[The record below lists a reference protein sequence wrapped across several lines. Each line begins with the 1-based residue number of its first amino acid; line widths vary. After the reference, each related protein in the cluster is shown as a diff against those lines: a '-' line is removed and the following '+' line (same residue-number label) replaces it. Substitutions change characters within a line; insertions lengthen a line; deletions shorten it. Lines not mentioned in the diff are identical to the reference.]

1 MRDFTGFRFGN
12 IHSEDLHLVVV
23 SSSDRYEKNLL
34 PENKDYS
41 IEVPG
46 GNGSYYFGSTFGN
59 REFKVEVA
67 FDNIDE
73 KTWRRISNLF
83 ATDKLQDLVFDELP
97 YKTYRA
103 KLKSKPEFKCLCFTD
118 RDTKERVY
126 KGEGTLN
133 FICYQPFAYGF
144 NKYVIR
150 AADEY
155 QLQVPTLP
163 NYDDRFENPYEKQE
177 QKIYNTDTK
186 DHYNVNKNMNIPW
199 KGGYPTIEQVRAGEL
214 YFNSPEGKKIIDIR
228 DYFRNVPEW
237 APSSKLLV
245 TPTLDY
251 DQDLIFLPQY
261 SKTDYINMD
270 IGTNREN
277 FLMGSRLLVY
287 NPGDLPVNFELKFDN
302 NDRTF
307 WNSRGSHFQV
317 RRMNVQR
324 MPISMAVDLTGLKPQ
339 NPEEEKAYKYG
350 NKYFKTLVEPVVSEE
365 LELIEPL
372 YEDLENKH
380 PKNTFIVE
388 PIPKEKLGHYIRMF
402 YWQSSLLKSVD
413 EWGKEQSIL
422 DFEEGIRIADRY
434 EELFNLC
441 IDDFEKYELYW
452 KTLKEAILYTYKDS
466 IVFEN
471 EDGEFDE
478 QKFNNFVYNYIHTP
492 PEFIRKDSE
501 LFYDQFNFNK
511 TIFPQWYTDDYLEIK
526 TDDIEKPTL
535 FLDSEKKMLYNIIN
549 PEYTKNDKA
558 TYKNFYSYK
567 PTKNIYNGNIE
578 KGHWF
583 KLPPGW
589 SLIEITCVMNEDEWG
604 GKRWQD
610 ARPFDWGY
618 GGDSN
623 GDKKEIQVFFDK
635 VYDLVMKKYLL
646 SQGKITEDSTEEEI
660 LEASQFRFWYKEEI
674 ENALDNFTK
683 EFYLNEQVQAE
694 YGFLKLL
701 HTYWIQQKGKIL
713 SDNTIIEG
721 TIDEWWWYACNYLW
735 ANFPPLYWGYADI
748 LKKVE
753 IKYTPLFY

>member
-1 MRDFTGFRFGN
+1 MSDFTSFRFGN
-12 IHSEDLHLVVV
+12 VHSEDLHLVVV

-41 IEVPG
+41 TEVPG

-59 REFKVEVA
+59 REFGVEVA
-67 FDNIDE
+67 FDNVDE

-177 QKIYNTDTK
+177 QKIYNIDTK
-186 DHYNVNKNMNIPW
+186 DHYNVNKNMGIPW

-214 YFNSPEGKKIIDIR
+214 YFNSPDGKKIIDVR

-270 IGTNREN
+270 IGMNKEN
-277 FLMGSRLLVY
+277 FLVGSRLLVY
-287 NPGDLPVNFELKFDN
+287 NPGDLPIDFELKFN
-302 NDRTF
+302 NKERNF
-307 WNSRGSHFQV
+307 WTSRGNRFQV
-317 RRMNVQR
+317 RRLNVQR
-324 MPISMAVDLTGLKPQ
+324 LPIPMAVDWTELKTQ
-339 NPEEEKAYKYG
+339 NINDENNYKYG
-350 NKYFKTLVEPVVSEE
+350 NKYFKTKSSITATLNETKINEPQYNE
-365 LELIEPL
+365 LG
-372 YEDLENKH
+372 DKH
-380 PKNTFIVE
+380 PKHAFIVE
-388 PIPKEKLGHYIRMF
+388 PIPREKLGDYIRMF
-402 YWQSSLLKSVD
+402 YWQSSLLKDADSN
-413 EWGKEQSIL
+413 EPIL
-422 DFEEGIRIADRY
+422 DFEDGIRLADRY
-434 EELFNLC
+434 EELYDLC
-441 IDDFEKYELYW
+441 IDDYEKYELYW

-466 IVFEN
+466 NVFKDEN
-471 EDGEFDE
+471 GNFNEQLFDD
-478 QKFNNFVYNYIHTP
+478 FIYNYIHTP

-511 TIFPQWYTDDYLEIK
+511 TIMPQWFSNDYFEIK
-526 TDDIEKPTL
+526 TDGIEDSTL
-535 FLDSEKKMLYNIIN
+535 FLDTEKRMLYNINN
-549 PEYTKNDKA
+549 PEYNKNNQI
-558 TYKNFYSYK
+558 TCKNFYNYK
-567 PTKNIYNGNIE
+567 PIKKIYNENIE

-589 SLIEITCVMNEDEWG
+589 SLIEITCVADEDVWG
-604 GKRWQD
+604 GKRWID
-610 ARPFDWGY
+610 SRPFDWGY
-618 GGDSN
+618 GGNEQQQEKS
-623 GDKKEIQVFFDK
+623 IQALFNK
-635 VYDLVMKKYLL
+635 IYDITIKKYLINC
-646 SQGKITEDSTEEEI
+646 GKINEDGNISEI
-660 LEASQFRFWYKEEI
+660 DNASNFRLWYLNNI
-674 ENALDNFTK
+674 ENAKDNFSK
-683 EFYLNEQVQAE
+683 EYYLNKQINAE
-694 YGFLKLL
+694 YGFLKML
-701 HTYWIQQKGKIL
+701 HLYWQQQKGKIL
-713 SDNTIIEG
+713 EDGTEIKG
-721 TIDEWWWYACNYLW
+721 TIDEWWWYACNYIW

-748 LKKVE
+748 LNNIE

>member
-1 MRDFTGFRFGN
+1 MRDFTNFRFGN
-12 IHSEDLHLVVV
+12 VHSEDLHLVVV

-41 IEVPG
+41 TEVPG

-59 REFKVEVA
+59 REFGVEVA
-67 FDNIDE
+67 FDNVDE

-177 QKIYNTDTK
+177 QKIYNIDTK
-186 DHYNVNKNMNIPW
+186 DHYNVNKNMGIPW

-214 YFNSPEGKKIIDIR
+214 YFNSPDGKKIIDVR

-270 IGTNREN
+270 MGMNKEN
-277 FLMGSRLLVY
+277 FLVGSRLLVY
-287 NPGDLPVNFELKFDN
+287 NPGDLPIDFELKFN
-302 NDRTF
+302 NKERNF
-307 WNSRGSHFQV
+307 WTSRGNRFQV
-317 RRMNVQR
+317 RRLNVQR
-324 MPISMAVDLTGLKPQ
+324 LPIPMAVDWTGLKTQ
-339 NPEEEKAYKYG
+339 NINDENNYKYG
-350 NKYFKTLVEPVVSEE
+350 NKYFKTKSSITTALNEIEINEPQYNE
-365 LELIEPL
+365 LG
-372 YEDLENKH
+372 DKH
-380 PKNTFIVE
+380 PKHAFIVE
-388 PIPKEKLGHYIRMF
+388 PIPREKLGDYIRMF
-402 YWQSSLLKSVD
+402 YWQSSLLKDADSN
-413 EWGKEQSIL
+413 EPIL
-422 DFEEGIRIADRY
+422 DFEDGIRLADRY
-434 EELFNLC
+434 KELYDLC
-441 IDDFEKYELYW
+441 IDDYEKYELYW

-466 IVFEN
+466 NVFKDEN
-471 EDGEFDE
+471 GNFNEQLFDD
-478 QKFNNFVYNYIHTP
+478 FIYNYIHTP

-511 TIFPQWYTDDYLEIK
+511 TIMPQWFSNDYFEIK
-526 TDDIEKPTL
+526 TDGIEDSTL
-535 FLDSEKKMLYNIIN
+535 FLDTEKRMLYNINN
-549 PEYTKNDKA
+549 PEYNKNSQI
-558 TYKNFYSYK
+558 TYKNFYNYK
-567 PTKNIYNGNIE
+567 PIKKIYNENIE

-589 SLIEITCVMNEDEWG
+589 SLIEITCVADEDVWG
-604 GKRWQD
+604 GKRWMD
-610 ARPFDWGY
+610 SRPFDWGY
-618 GGDSN
+618 GGNEQQQEKS
-623 GDKKEIQVFFDK
+623 IQTLFNK
-635 VYDLVMKKYLL
+635 IYDITIKKYLINC
-646 SQGKITEDSTEEEI
+646 GKINEDGNISEI
-660 LEASQFRFWYKEEI
+660 DNASNFRLWYLNNI
-674 ENALDNFTK
+674 ENAKDNFSK
-683 EFYLNEQVQAE
+683 EYYLNKQINVE
-694 YGFLKLL
+694 YGFLKML
-701 HTYWIQQKGKIL
+701 HSYWQQQEGKIL
-713 SDNTIIEG
+713 EDGTEIKG
-721 TIDEWWWYACNYLW
+721 TIDEWWWYACNYIW

-748 LKKVE
+748 LNNIE

>member
-1 MRDFTGFRFGN
+1 MSDFTSFRFGN
-12 IHSEDLHLVVV
+12 VHSEDLHLVVV

-41 IEVPG
+41 TEVPG

-59 REFKVEVA
+59 REFGVEVA
-67 FDNIDE
+67 FDNVDE

-177 QKIYNTDTK
+177 QKIYNIDTK
-186 DHYNVNKNMNIPW
+186 DHYNVNKNMGIPW

-214 YFNSPEGKKIIDIR
+214 YFNSPDGKKIIDVR

-270 IGTNREN
+270 IGMNKEN
-277 FLMGSRLLVY
+277 FLVGSRLLVY
-287 NPGDLPVNFELKFDN
+287 NPGDLPIDFELKFN
-302 NDRTF
+302 NKERNF
-307 WNSRGSHFQV
+307 WTSRGNRFQV
-317 RRMNVQR
+317 RRLNVQR
-324 MPISMAVDLTGLKPQ
+324 LPIPMAVDWTGLKTQ
-339 NPEEEKAYKYG
+339 NINDENNYKYG
-350 NKYFKTLVEPVVSEE
+350 NKYFKTKSSITTALNEIEINEPQYNE
-365 LELIEPL
+365 LG
-372 YEDLENKH
+372 DKH
-380 PKNTFIVE
+380 PKHAFIVE
-388 PIPKEKLGHYIRMF
+388 PIPREKLGDYIRMF
-402 YWQSSLLKSVD
+402 YWQSSLLKDADSN
-413 EWGKEQSIL
+413 EPIL
-422 DFEEGIRIADRY
+422 DFEDGIRLADRY
-434 EELFNLC
+434 EELYDLC
-441 IDDFEKYELYW
+441 IDDYEKYELYW

-466 IVFEN
+466 NVFKDEN
-471 EDGEFDE
+471 GNFNEQLFDD
-478 QKFNNFVYNYIHTP
+478 FIYNYIHTP

-511 TIFPQWYTDDYLEIK
+511 TIMPQWFSNDYFEIK
-526 TDDIEKPTL
+526 TDGIEDSTL
-535 FLDSEKKMLYNIIN
+535 FLDTEKRMLYNINN
-549 PEYTKNDKA
+549 PEYNKNNQI
-558 TYKNFYSYK
+558 TYKNFYNYNPIK
-567 PTKNIYNGNIE
+567 KIYNENIE

-589 SLIEITCVMNEDEWG
+589 SLIEITCVADEDVWG
-604 GKRWQD
+604 GKRWID
-610 ARPFDWGY
+610 SRPFDWGY
-618 GGDSN
+618 GGNEQQQEKS
-623 GDKKEIQVFFDK
+623 IQALFNK
-635 VYDLVMKKYLL
+635 IYDITIKKYLINC
-646 SQGKITEDSTEEEI
+646 GKINEDGNISEI
-660 LEASQFRFWYKEEI
+660 DNASNFRLWYLNNI
-674 ENALDNFTK
+674 ENAKDNFSK
-683 EFYLNEQVQAE
+683 EYYLNKQINVE
-694 YGFLKLL
+694 YGFLKML
-701 HTYWIQQKGKIL
+701 HSYWQQQKGKIL
-713 SDNTIIEG
+713 EDGTEIKG
-721 TIDEWWWYACNYLW
+721 TIDEWWWYACNYIW

-748 LKKVE
+748 LNNIE

>member
-46 GNGSYYFGSTFGN
+46 GDGSYYFGSTFGN

-67 FDNIDE
+67 FDNVDE

-177 QKIYNTDTK
+177 QKIYNTNTK
-186 DHYNVNKNMNIPW
+186 DHYNVNKNMGMPW

-214 YFNSPEGKKIIDIR
+214 YFNSPDGKKIIDVR

-270 IGTNREN
+270 IGMNKEN
-277 FLMGSRLLVY
+277 FLVGSRVLVY
-287 NPGDLPVNFELKFDN
+287 NPGDLPIDFELKIN
-302 NDRTF
+302 NKERSF
-307 WNSRGSHFQV
+307 WTSRGNRFQI
-317 RRMNVQR
+317 RRLNVQR
-324 MPISMAVDLTGLKPQ
+324 LPIPMAVDWTGLKTQ
-339 NPEEEKAYKYG
+339 NINDENNYKYG
-350 NKYFKTLVEPVVSEE
+350 NKYFKTKSSITTTLNEIEINEPQYNE
-365 LELIEPL
+365 LG
-372 YEDLENKH
+372 DKH
-380 PKNTFIVE
+380 PKHAFIVE
-388 PIPKEKLGHYIRMF
+388 PIPREKLGDYIRMF
-402 YWQSSLLKSVD
+402 YWQSSLLKDADSN
-413 EWGKEQSIL
+413 EPIL
-422 DFEEGIRIADRY
+422 NFEDGIRLADRY
-434 EELFNLC
+434 EELYDLC
-441 IDDFEKYELYW
+441 IDDYEKYELYW

-466 IVFEN
+466 DVFKDEN
-471 EDGEFDE
+471 GNFNEQLFDD
-478 QKFNNFVYNYIHTP
+478 FIYNYIHTP

-511 TIFPQWYTDDYLEIK
+511 TIMPQWFSNDYLEIK
-526 TDDIEKPTL
+526 TDGIEDSTL
-535 FLDSEKKMLYNIIN
+535 LQKKKKRMLYNINN
-549 PEYTKNDKA
+549 PEYNKNNQI
-558 TYKNFYSYK
+558 TYKNFHNYK
-567 PTKNIYNGNIE
+567 PIKKIYNENIE

-589 SLIEITCVMNEDEWG
+589 SLIEITCVADEDVWG
-604 GKRWQD
+604 GKRWTD
-610 ARPFDWGY
+610 SRPFDWGY
-618 GGDSN
+618 GGNEQQQEKS
-623 GDKKEIQVFFDK
+623 IQTLFNK
-635 VYDLVMKKYLL
+635 IYDITIKKYLINC
-646 SQGKITEDSTEEEI
+646 GKINDDSDISEI
-660 LEASQFRFWYKEEI
+660 DNASNFRLWYLNDI
-674 ENALDNFTK
+674 ENAKDNFSK
-683 EFYLNEQVQAE
+683 EYYLNKQINAE
-694 YGFLKLL
+694 YGFLKML
-701 HTYWIQQKGKIL
+701 HLYWQQQKGKIL
-713 SDNTIIEG
+713 EDGTEIKG
-721 TIDEWWWYACNYLW
+721 TIDEWWWYACNYIW

-748 LKKVE
+748 LNNIE

>member
-1 MRDFTGFRFGN
+1 MKDFTGFRFGN
-12 IHSEDLHLVVV
+12 AHSKDLHLIVV

-41 IEVPG
+41 TEVPG

-59 REFKVEVA
+59 REFKVKVA
-67 FDNIDE
+67 FDNVDE

-103 KLKSKPEFKCLCFTD
+103 KLKSKPEFKYLCFTD

-155 QLQVPTLP
+155 QLQVPTLS

-307 WNSRGSHFQV
+307 WNSRGNHFQV
-317 RRMNVQR
+317 RRLNVQR
-324 MPISMAVDLTGLKPQ
+324 MPISMAVDLTGLKTQ

-350 NKYFKTLVEPVVSEE
+350 NKYFKTLVEPVISEE

-413 EWGKEQSIL
+413 EWGREQPIL

-452 KTLKEAILYTYKDS
+452 KTLKEAILYAYRDS
-466 IVFEN
+466 IAFEN
-471 EDGEFDE
+471 KDGEFDE

-558 TYKNFYSYK
+558 KYKNFYNYK

-578 KGHWF
+578 KGRWF

-610 ARPFDWGY
+610 AQLFDWGY
-618 GGDSN
+618 GGDN
-623 GDKKEIQVFFDK
+623 NRNKKEIQVFFDK

-683 EFYLNEQVQAE
+683 EFYLNEQIQAE

-701 HTYWIQQKGKIL
+701 HTYWMQQKGKIL

-721 TIDEWWWYACNYLW
+721 NIDEWWWYACNYLW

>member
-1 MRDFTGFRFGN
+1 MSDFTSFRFGN

-67 FDNIDE
+67 FDNVDE

-186 DHYNVNKNMNIPW
+186 DHYNVNKNMGIPW

-214 YFNSPEGKKIIDIR
+214 YFNSPEGKKIIDVR

-270 IGTNREN
+270 IGMNKEN
-277 FLMGSRLLVY
+277 FLVGSRLLVY
-287 NPGDLPVNFELKFDN
+287 NPGDLPIDFELKFN
-302 NDRTF
+302 NKERSF
-307 WNSRGSHFQV
+307 WTSRGNRFQV
-317 RRMNVQR
+317 RRLNVQR
-324 MPISMAVDLTGLKPQ
+324 LPIPMAVDWTGLKTQ
-339 NPEEEKAYKYG
+339 NINDENNYKYG
-350 NKYFKTLVEPVVSEE
+350 NKYFKTKSSITTALNEIEINEPQYNE
-365 LELIEPL
+365 LG
-372 YEDLENKH
+372 DKH
-380 PKNTFIVE
+380 PKHAFIVE
-388 PIPKEKLGHYIRMF
+388 PIPREKLGDYIRMF
-402 YWQSSLLKSVD
+402 YWQSSLLKDADSN
-413 EWGKEQSIL
+413 EPIL
-422 DFEEGIRIADRY
+422 DFEDGIRLADRY
-434 EELFNLC
+434 EELYNLC
-441 IDDFEKYELYW
+441 IDDYEKYELYW

-466 IVFEN
+466 NVFEDENGNFN
-471 EDGEFDE
+471 EQLFDD
-478 QKFNNFVYNYIHTP
+478 FIYNYIHTP

-511 TIFPQWYTDDYLEIK
+511 TIMPQWFSNDYLEIK
-526 TDDIEKPTL
+526 TDGIEDSTL
-535 FLDSEKKMLYNIIN
+535 FLDTEKRMLYNINN
-549 PEYTKNDKA
+549 PEYNKNNQT
-558 TYKNFYSYK
+558 TYKNFYNYK
-567 PTKNIYNGNIE
+567 PIKKIYNENIE

-583 KLPPGW
+583 KLLPGW
-589 SLIEITCVMNEDEWG
+589 SLIEITCVADEDVWG
-604 GKRWQD
+604 GKRWID
-610 ARPFDWGY
+610 SRPFDWGY
-618 GGDSN
+618 GGNEQQQEKS
-623 GDKKEIQVFFDK
+623 IQTLFNK
-635 VYDLVMKKYLL
+635 IYDITIKKYLINC
-646 SQGKITEDSTEEEI
+646 GKINDDSDISEI
-660 LEASQFRFWYKEEI
+660 DNASNFRLWYLNDI
-674 ENALDNFTK
+674 ENAKDNFSK
-683 EFYLNEQVQAE
+683 EYYLNKQINAE
-694 YGFLKLL
+694 YGFLKML
-701 HTYWIQQKGKIL
+701 HSYWQQQKGKIL
-713 SDNTIIEG
+713 EDGTEIKG
-721 TIDEWWWYACNYLW
+721 TIDEWWWYACNYIW

-748 LKKVE
+748 LNNIE

>member
-46 GNGSYYFGSTFGN
+46 GNGSYYFGSTFGT
-59 REFKVEVA
+59 REFRVEVA
-67 FDNIDE
+67 FDSVDE

-103 KLKSKPEFKCLCFTD
+103 KIKSKPEFKCLCFTN
-118 RDTKERVY
+118 RDTGERVY

-155 QLQVPTLP
+155 QLTVPELP

-186 DHYNVNKNMNIPW
+186 DHYNVVNNMNTPW

-214 YFNSPEGKKIIDIR
+214 YFDTPEGKKIIDVR

-261 SKTDYINMD
+261 SKTNYINMD
-270 IGTNREN
+270 IGMNKEN

-287 NPGDLPVNFELKFDN
+287 NPGDLPIDFELKFN
-302 NDRTF
+302 NKERAF
-307 WNSRGSHFQV
+307 WTSRGNRFQV

-324 MPISMAVDLTGLKPQ
+324 LPISMAIDLTGLKTQ
-339 NPEEEKAYKYG
+339 DKNDDISYKYG
-350 NKYFKTLVEPVVSEE
+350 NKYFKITSSAAQLNADE
-365 LELIEPL
+365 IMEPL
-372 YEDLENKH
+372 YEELGNKH
-380 PKNTFIVE
+380 PNHAFVVE

-402 YWQSSLLKSVD
+402 YWQSSLLKTTD
-413 EWGKEQSIL
+413 ENNNENPIL
-422 DFEEGIRIADRY
+422 NFEEGIRLADRY
-434 EELFNLC
+434 EELYNLC
-441 IDDFEKYELYW
+441 IDDYEKYELYW
-452 KTLKEAILYTYKDS
+452 KTLKEAILNTYKDS
-466 IVFEN
+466 IVFEDEN
-471 EDGEFDE
+471 GEFNE
-478 QKFNNFVYNYIHTP
+478 QAFNEFVYNYIYTP

-501 LFYDQFNFNK
+501 LFYNQFNFNK
-511 TIFPQWYTDDYLEIK
+511 TIFPQWYSDDYFEIK
-526 TDDIEKPTL
+526 TEGIENPTL
-535 FLDSEKKMLYNIIN
+535 FLDSEKRMLYNIIN
-549 PEYTKNDKA
+549 PEYKKA
-558 TYKNFYSYK
+558 DTMTYKNFYNYK
-567 PTKNIYNGNIE
+567 SIKTIYNENIE

-589 SLIEITCVMNEDEWG
+589 SLIEVACVADEDVWG
-604 GKRWQD
+604 GKRWTD

-618 GGDSN
+618 GGN
-623 GDKKEIQVFFDK
+623 QDKDKQDIQEFFDSL
-635 VYDLVMKKYLL
+635 YNLVMKRYLINHE
-646 SQGKITEDSTEEEI
+646 KITEESSEDDI
-660 LEASQFRFWYKEEI
+660 VEASKFRLWYIENI
-674 ENALDNFTK
+674 ENAPDNFTK
-683 EFYLNEQVQAE
+683 EYYLNKQINVE

-701 HTYWIQQKGKIL
+701 HTYWQKQKGTIL
-713 SDNTIIEG
+713 NDGTIING
-721 TIDEWWWYACNYLW
+721 TIDEWWWYACNYIW

-748 LKKVE
+748 LNDVE

>member
-67 FDNIDE
+67 FDSVDE

-177 QKIYNTDTK
+177 QKIYNTNTK
-186 DHYNVNKNMNIPW
+186 DHYNVNKNMGIPW

-214 YFNSPEGKKIIDIR
+214 YFNSPDGKKIIDVR

-270 IGTNREN
+270 IGMNKEN
-277 FLMGSRLLVY
+277 FLVGSRLLVY
-287 NPGDLPVNFELKFDN
+287 NPGDLPIDFELKIN
-302 NDRTF
+302 NKERSF
-307 WNSRGSHFQV
+307 WTSRGNRFQI
-317 RRMNVQR
+317 RRLNVQR
-324 MPISMAVDLTGLKPQ
+324 LPIPMAVDWTGLKTQ
-339 NPEEEKAYKYG
+339 NINDENNYKYG
-350 NKYFKTLVEPVVSEE
+350 NKYFKTKSNITTALNEIEINEPQYNE
-365 LELIEPL
+365 LG
-372 YEDLENKH
+372 DKH
-380 PKNTFIVE
+380 PKHAFIVE
-388 PIPKEKLGHYIRMF
+388 PIPREKLGDYIRMF
-402 YWQSSLLKSVD
+402 YWQSSLLKDADSN
-413 EWGKEQSIL
+413 EPIL
-422 DFEEGIRIADRY
+422 DFEDGIRLADRY
-434 EELFNLC
+434 EELYNLC
-441 IDDFEKYELYW
+441 IDDYEKYELYW

-466 IVFEN
+466 NVFKDEN
-471 EDGEFDE
+471 GNFNEQLFDD
-478 QKFNNFVYNYIHTP
+478 FIYNYIHTP

-511 TIFPQWYTDDYLEIK
+511 TIMPQWFSNDYLEIK
-526 TDDIEKPTL
+526 TDGIEDSTL
-535 FLDSEKKMLYNIIN
+535 FLDTEKRMLYNINN
-549 PEYTKNDKA
+549 PEYNKNNQII
-558 TYKNFYSYK
+558 YKNFYNYK
-567 PTKNIYNGNIE
+567 PIKKIYNENIE

-589 SLIEITCVMNEDEWG
+589 SLIEITCVADEDVWG
-604 GKRWQD
+604 GKRWID
-610 ARPFDWGY
+610 SRPFDWGY
-618 GGDSN
+618 GGNEQQQEKS
-623 GDKKEIQVFFDK
+623 IQTLFNK
-635 VYDLVMKKYLL
+635 IYDITIKKYLINC
-646 SQGKITEDSTEEEI
+646 GKINDDSDISEI
-660 LEASQFRFWYKEEI
+660 DNASNFRLWYLNDI
-674 ENALDNFTK
+674 ENAKDNFSK
-683 EFYLNEQVQAE
+683 EYYLNKQINAE
-694 YGFLKLL
+694 YGFLKML
-701 HTYWIQQKGKIL
+701 HLYWQQQKGKIL
-713 SDNTIIEG
+713 EDSTEIKG
-721 TIDEWWWYACNYLW
+721 TIDEWWWYACNYIW

-748 LKKVE
+748 LNNIE

>member
-67 FDNIDE
+67 FDNVDE

-177 QKIYNTDTK
+177 QKIYNIDTK
-186 DHYNVNKNMNIPW
+186 DHYNVNKNMGIPW

-214 YFNSPEGKKIIDIR
+214 YFNSPDGKKIIDVR

-270 IGTNREN
+270 IGMNKEN
-277 FLMGSRLLVY
+277 FLVGSRLLVY
-287 NPGDLPVNFELKFDN
+287 NPGDLPIDFELKIN
-302 NDRTF
+302 NKERSF
-307 WNSRGSHFQV
+307 WTSRGNRFQI
-317 RRMNVQR
+317 RRLNVQR
-324 MPISMAVDLTGLKPQ
+324 LPIPMAVDWTGLKTQ
-339 NPEEEKAYKYG
+339 NINDENNYKYG
-350 NKYFKTLVEPVVSEE
+350 NKYFKTKSSITTALNEIEINEPQYNE
-365 LELIEPL
+365 LG
-372 YEDLENKH
+372 DKH
-380 PKNTFIVE
+380 PKHAFIVE
-388 PIPKEKLGHYIRMF
+388 PIPREKLGDYIRMF
-402 YWQSSLLKSVD
+402 YWQSSLLKDADSN
-413 EWGKEQSIL
+413 EPIL
-422 DFEEGIRIADRY
+422 DFEDGIRLADRY
-434 EELFNLC
+434 EELYDLC
-441 IDDFEKYELYW
+441 IDDYEKYELYW

-466 IVFEN
+466 NVF
-471 EDGEFDE
+471 
-478 QKFNNFVYNYIHTP
+478 
-492 PEFIRKDSE
+492 
-501 LFYDQFNFNK
+501 
-511 TIFPQWYTDDYLEIK
+511 
-526 TDDIEKPTL
+526 
-535 FLDSEKKMLYNIIN
+535 
-549 PEYTKNDKA
+549 
-558 TYKNFYSYK
+558 
-567 PTKNIYNGNIE
+567 
-578 KGHWF
+578 
-583 KLPPGW
+583 
-589 SLIEITCVMNEDEWG
+589 
-604 GKRWQD
+604 
-610 ARPFDWGY
+610 
-618 GGDSN
+618 
-623 GDKKEIQVFFDK
+623 
-635 VYDLVMKKYLL
+635 KKY
-646 SQGKITEDSTEEEI
+646 K
-660 LEASQFRFWYKEEI
+660 
-674 ENALDNFTK
+674 
-683 EFYLNEQVQAE
+683 
-694 YGFLKLL
+694 
-701 HTYWIQQKGKIL
+701 
-713 SDNTIIEG
+713 
-721 TIDEWWWYACNYLW
+721 
-735 ANFPPLYWGYADI
+735 
-748 LKKVE
+748 
-753 IKYTPLFY
+753 

>member
-12 IHSEDLHLVVV
+12 VHSEDLHLVVV

-41 IEVPG
+41 TEVPG

-59 REFKVEVA
+59 REFGVEVA
-67 FDNIDE
+67 FDNVDE

-163 NYDDRFENPYEKQE
+163 NYDDRFENLYEKQE
-177 QKIYNTDTK
+177 QKIYNIDTK
-186 DHYNVNKNMNIPW
+186 DHYNVNKNMGIPW

-214 YFNSPEGKKIIDIR
+214 YFNSPDGKKIIDVR

-270 IGTNREN
+270 IGMNKEN
-277 FLMGSRLLVY
+277 FLVGSRLLVY
-287 NPGDLPVNFELKFDN
+287 NPGDLPIDFELKFN
-302 NDRTF
+302 NKERNF
-307 WNSRGSHFQV
+307 WTSRGNRFQV
-317 RRMNVQR
+317 RRLNVQR
-324 MPISMAVDLTGLKPQ
+324 LPIPMAVDWTGLKTQ
-339 NPEEEKAYKYG
+339 NINDENNYKYG
-350 NKYFKTLVEPVVSEE
+350 NKYFKTKSSITTTLNEIEINEPQYNE
-365 LELIEPL
+365 LG
-372 YEDLENKH
+372 DKH
-380 PKNTFIVE
+380 PKHAFIVE
-388 PIPKEKLGHYIRMF
+388 PIPREKLGDYIRMF
-402 YWQSSLLKSVD
+402 YWQSSLLKDADSN
-413 EWGKEQSIL
+413 EPIL
-422 DFEEGIRIADRY
+422 DFEDGIRLADRY
-434 EELFNLC
+434 EELYDLC
-441 IDDFEKYELYW
+441 IDDYEKYELYW

-466 IVFEN
+466 NVFKDEN
-471 EDGEFDE
+471 GNFNEQLFDD
-478 QKFNNFVYNYIHTP
+478 FIYNYIHTP

-511 TIFPQWYTDDYLEIK
+511 TIMPQWFSNDYFGIK
-526 TDDIEKPTL
+526 TDGIEDSTL
-535 FLDSEKKMLYNIIN
+535 FLDTEKRMLYNINN
-549 PEYTKNDKA
+549 PEYNKNNQI

-567 PTKNIYNGNIE
+567 PIKKIYNENIE

-589 SLIEITCVMNEDEWG
+589 SLIEITCVADEDVWG
-604 GKRWQD
+604 GKRWID
-610 ARPFDWGY
+610 SRPFDWGY
-618 GGDSN
+618 GGNEQQQEKS
-623 GDKKEIQVFFDK
+623 IQTLFNK
-635 VYDLVMKKYLL
+635 IYDITIKKYLINC
-646 SQGKITEDSTEEEI
+646 GKINEDGNISEI
-660 LEASQFRFWYKEEI
+660 DNASNFRLWYLNDI
-674 ENALDNFTK
+674 ENAKDNFSK
-683 EFYLNEQVQAE
+683 EYYLNKQINVE
-694 YGFLKLL
+694 YGFLKML
-701 HTYWIQQKGKIL
+701 HSYWQQQKGKIL
-713 SDNTIIEG
+713 EDGTEIKG
-721 TIDEWWWYACNYLW
+721 TIDEWWWYACNYMW

-748 LKKVE
+748 LNNIE

>member
-1 MRDFTGFRFGN
+1 MKDFCGFRFGN

-41 IEVPG
+41 TEVPG
-46 GNGSYYFGSTFGN
+46 GNGRYYFGSTFGT
-59 REFKVEVA
+59 REFRVEVA
-67 FDNIDE
+67 FDSVDE

-103 KLKSKPEFKCLCFTD
+103 KIKSKPEFKCLCFTD
-118 RDTKERVY
+118 RDTGERVY

-155 QLQVPTLP
+155 QLTVPELP
-163 NYDDRFENPYEKQE
+163 NYDNRFENPYEKQE
-177 QKIYNTDTK
+177 QKIYNTNTK
-186 DHYNVNKNMNIPW
+186 DHYNVANNMNTPW

-214 YFNSPEGKKIIDIR
+214 YFDSPEGKKIIDVR

-245 TPTLDY
+245 TPTLDF

-261 SKTDYINMD
+261 SKTNYINMD
-270 IGTNREN
+270 IGASRDHSI
-277 FLMGSRLLVY
+277 MGSRLLVY
-287 NPGDLPVNFELKFDN
+287 NPGDLPIDFELKLN
-302 NDRTF
+302 NNERTF
-307 WNSRGSHFQV
+307 WTSRGNRFQV

-324 MPISMAVDLTGLKPQ
+324 LPVSMAVDLTGLKTQ
-339 NPEEEKAYKYG
+339 NSDEEIAYKYG
-350 NKYFKTLVEPVVSEE
+350 NRYFKMLIPAATFASDEIEVTEPQYME
-365 LELIEPL
+365 LGK
-372 YEDLENKH
+372 KH
-380 PKNTFIVE
+380 PNHTFLVE

-413 EWGKEQSIL
+413 EDGNEQPIL
-422 DFEEGIRIADRY
+422 DFEDGIRLADRY
-434 EELFNLC
+434 EELYSLC
-441 IDDFEKYELYW
+441 IDDYEKYKLYW
-452 KTLKEAILYTYKDS
+452 TTLKEAILNTYKDS
-466 IVFEN
+466 VVFETE
-471 EDGEFDE
+471 ED
-478 QKFNNFVYNYIHTP
+478 FNNFVYNYIHTP

-511 TIFPQWYTDDYLEIK
+511 TVFPQWYTDDYLEI
-526 TDDIEKPTL
+526 TTEGVEKSTL

-549 PEYTKNDKA
+549 PDYKKLDKS
-558 TYKNFYSYK
+558 TYKNFYNYK
-567 PTKNIYNGNIE
+567 STKNIYNGNIE
-578 KGHWF
+578 RGHWF

-589 SLIEITCVMNEDEWG
+589 SLIEITCTMDEDEWG
-604 GKRWQD
+604 GKRWSD

-618 GGDSN
+618 GGDEN
-623 GDKKEIQVFFDK
+623 GDKREIQVFFDQ
-635 VYDLVMKKYLL
+635 VYDITMRKYLL
-646 SQGKITEDSTEEEI
+646 EKGKIIEDSTEEEI
-660 LEASQFRFWYKEEI
+660 LEASQFRFWYKNEI
-674 ENALDNFTK
+674 ENAQDNFSK
-683 EFYLNEQVQAE
+683 EFYLNEQVNAE

-701 HTYWIQQKGKIL
+701 HTYWTQQRGKIL
-713 SDNTIIEG
+713 SEDITLKG

-748 LKKVE
+748 LNNVE

>member
-67 FDNIDE
+67 FDNVDE

-186 DHYNVNKNMNIPW
+186 DHYNVNKNMGIPW

-214 YFNSPEGKKIIDIR
+214 YFNSPDGKKIIDVR

-270 IGTNREN
+270 IGMNKEN
-277 FLMGSRLLVY
+277 FLVGSRLLVY
-287 NPGDLPVNFELKFDN
+287 NPGDLPIDFELKIN
-302 NDRTF
+302 NKERSF
-307 WNSRGSHFQV
+307 WTSRGNRFQI
-317 RRMNVQR
+317 RRLNVQR
-324 MPISMAVDLTGLKPQ
+324 LSIPMAVDWTGLKTQ
-339 NPEEEKAYKYG
+339 NINDENNYKYG
-350 NKYFKTLVEPVVSEE
+350 NKYFKTKSSITTALNEIEINEPQYNE
-365 LELIEPL
+365 LG
-372 YEDLENKH
+372 DKH
-380 PKNTFIVE
+380 PKHAFIIE
-388 PIPKEKLGHYIRMF
+388 PIPREKLGDYIRMF
-402 YWQSSLLKSVD
+402 YWQSSLLKDADSN
-413 EWGKEQSIL
+413 EPIL
-422 DFEEGIRIADRY
+422 DFEDGIRLADRY
-434 EELFNLC
+434 EELYDLC
-441 IDDFEKYELYW
+441 IDDYEKYELYW

-466 IVFEN
+466 NVFEDENGNFN
-471 EDGEFDE
+471 EQLFDD
-478 QKFNNFVYNYIHTP
+478 FIYNYIHTP

-511 TIFPQWYTDDYLEIK
+511 TIMPQWFSNDYLEIK
-526 TDDIEKPTL
+526 TDGIEDSTL
-535 FLDSEKKMLYNIIN
+535 FLDTEKRMLYNINN
-549 PEYTKNDKA
+549 PEYNKNSQI
-558 TYKNFYSYK
+558 TYKNFYNYK
-567 PTKNIYNGNIE
+567 PIKKIYNENIE

-589 SLIEITCVMNEDEWG
+589 SLIEITCVADEDVWG
-604 GKRWQD
+604 GKRWID
-610 ARPFDWGY
+610 SRPFDWGY
-618 GGDSN
+618 GGNEQQQEKS
-623 GDKKEIQVFFDK
+623 IQTLFNK
-635 VYDLVMKKYLL
+635 IYDITIKKYLINC
-646 SQGKITEDSTEEEI
+646 GKINDDSDISEI
-660 LEASQFRFWYKEEI
+660 DNASNFRLWYLNDI
-674 ENALDNFTK
+674 ENAKDNFSK
-683 EFYLNEQVQAE
+683 EYYLNKQINAE
-694 YGFLKLL
+694 YGFLKML
-701 HTYWIQQKGKIL
+701 HSYWQQQKGKIL
-713 SDNTIIEG
+713 EDGTEIKG
-721 TIDEWWWYACNYLW
+721 TIDEWWWYACNYIW

-748 LKKVE
+748 LNNIE

>member
-67 FDNIDE
+67 FDNVDE

-177 QKIYNTDTK
+177 QKIYNIDTK
-186 DHYNVNKNMNIPW
+186 DHYNVNKNMGIPW
-199 KGGYPTIEQVRAGEL
+199 KGGYPTIEQVQAGEL
-214 YFNSPEGKKIIDIR
+214 YFNSPDGKKIIDVR

-270 IGTNREN
+270 IGMNKEN
-277 FLMGSRLLVY
+277 FLVGSRLLVY
-287 NPGDLPVNFELKFDN
+287 NPGDLPIDFELKIN
-302 NDRTF
+302 NKERSF
-307 WNSRGSHFQV
+307 WTSRGNHFQI
-317 RRMNVQR
+317 RRLNVQR
-324 MPISMAVDLTGLKPQ
+324 LPIPMAVDWTRLKTQ
-339 NPEEEKAYKYG
+339 NINDENNYKYG
-350 NKYFKTLVEPVVSEE
+350 NKYFKTKSSITTALNEIEINEPQYNE
-365 LELIEPL
+365 LG
-372 YEDLENKH
+372 DKH
-380 PKNTFIVE
+380 PKHAFIVE
-388 PIPKEKLGHYIRMF
+388 PIPREKLGDYIRMF
-402 YWQSSLLKSVD
+402 YWQSSLLKDADSN
-413 EWGKEQSIL
+413 EPIL
-422 DFEEGIRIADRY
+422 DFEDGIRLADRY
-434 EELFNLC
+434 EELYDLC
-441 IDDFEKYELYW
+441 IDDYEKYELYW

-466 IVFEN
+466 NVFKDEN
-471 EDGEFDE
+471 GNFNEQLFDD
-478 QKFNNFVYNYIHTP
+478 FIYNYIHTP
-492 PEFIRKDSE
+492 PEFIRKDSK

-511 TIFPQWYTDDYLEIK
+511 TIMPQWFSNDYFEIK
-526 TDDIEKPTL
+526 TDGIEDSTL
-535 FLDSEKKMLYNIIN
+535 FLDTEKRMLYNINN
-549 PEYTKNDKA
+549 PEYNKNNQI
-558 TYKNFYSYK
+558 TYKNFYNYK
-567 PTKNIYNGNIE
+567 PIKKIYNENIE

-589 SLIEITCVMNEDEWG
+589 SLIEITCVADEDVWG
-604 GKRWQD
+604 GKRWTD
-610 ARPFDWGY
+610 SRPFDWGY
-618 GGDSN
+618 GGN
-623 GDKKEIQVFFDK
+623 EQQQEKPIQTLFNK
-635 VYDLVMKKYLL
+635 IYDITIKKYLINC
-646 SQGKITEDSTEEEI
+646 GKINDDSDISEI
-660 LEASQFRFWYKEEI
+660 DNASNFRLWYLNDI
-674 ENALDNFTK
+674 ENAKDNFSK
-683 EFYLNEQVQAE
+683 EYYLNKQINAE
-694 YGFLKLL
+694 YGFLKML
-701 HTYWIQQKGKIL
+701 HLYWQQQKGKIL
-713 SDNTIIEG
+713 KDGTEIKG
-721 TIDEWWWYACNYLW
+721 TIDEWWWYACNYIW

-748 LKKVE
+748 LNNIE

>member
-1 MRDFTGFRFGN
+1 MSDFTSFRFGN
-12 IHSEDLHLVVV
+12 VHSEDLHLVVV

-41 IEVPG
+41 TEVPG

-59 REFKVEVA
+59 REFGVEVA
-67 FDNIDE
+67 FDNVDE

-177 QKIYNTDTK
+177 QKIYNMDTK
-186 DHYNVNKNMNIPW
+186 DHYNVNKNMGIPW

-214 YFNSPEGKKIIDIR
+214 YFNSPDGKKIIDVR

-270 IGTNREN
+270 IGMNKEN
-277 FLMGSRLLVY
+277 FLVGSRLLVY
-287 NPGDLPVNFELKFDN
+287 NPGDLPIDFELKFN
-302 NDRTF
+302 NKERNF
-307 WNSRGSHFQV
+307 WTSRGNRFQV
-317 RRMNVQR
+317 RRLNVQR
-324 MPISMAVDLTGLKPQ
+324 LPIPMAVDWTELKTQ
-339 NPEEEKAYKYG
+339 NINDENNYKYG
-350 NKYFKTLVEPVVSEE
+350 NKYFKTKSSITATLNETKINEPQYNE
-365 LELIEPL
+365 LG
-372 YEDLENKH
+372 DKH
-380 PKNTFIVE
+380 PKHAFIVE
-388 PIPKEKLGHYIRMF
+388 PIPREKLGDYIRMF
-402 YWQSSLLKSVD
+402 YWQSSLLKDADSN
-413 EWGKEQSIL
+413 EPIL
-422 DFEEGIRIADRY
+422 DFEDGIRLADRY
-434 EELFNLC
+434 EELYDLC
-441 IDDFEKYELYW
+441 IDDYEKYELYW

-466 IVFEN
+466 NVFKDEN
-471 EDGEFDE
+471 GNFNEQLFDD
-478 QKFNNFVYNYIHTP
+478 FIYNYIHTP

-511 TIFPQWYTDDYLEIK
+511 TIMPQWFSNDYFEIK
-526 TDDIEKPTL
+526 TDGIEDSTL
-535 FLDSEKKMLYNIIN
+535 FLDTEKRMLYNINN
-549 PEYTKNDKA
+549 PEYNKNNQI
-558 TYKNFYSYK
+558 TCKNFYNYK
-567 PTKNIYNGNIE
+567 PIKKIYNENIE

-589 SLIEITCVMNEDEWG
+589 SLIEITCVADEDVWG
-604 GKRWQD
+604 GKRWID
-610 ARPFDWGY
+610 SRPFDWGY
-618 GGDSN
+618 GGNEQQQEKS
-623 GDKKEIQVFFDK
+623 IQALFNK
-635 VYDLVMKKYLL
+635 IYDITIKKYLINC
-646 SQGKITEDSTEEEI
+646 GKINEDGNISEI
-660 LEASQFRFWYKEEI
+660 DNASNFRLWYLNNI
-674 ENALDNFTK
+674 ENAKDNFSK
-683 EFYLNEQVQAE
+683 EYYLNKQINAE
-694 YGFLKLL
+694 YGFLKML
-701 HTYWIQQKGKIL
+701 HLYWQQQKGKIL
-713 SDNTIIEG
+713 EDGTEIKG
-721 TIDEWWWYACNYLW
+721 TIDEWWWYACNYIW

-748 LKKVE
+748 LNNIE

>member
-1 MRDFTGFRFGN
+1 MKDFTGFRFGN
-12 IHSEDLHLVVV
+12 VHSKDLHLIVV

-41 IEVPG
+41 TEVPG

-59 REFKVEVA
+59 REFKVKVA
-67 FDNIDE
+67 FDNVDE

-103 KLKSKPEFKCLCFTD
+103 KLKSKPEFKYLCFTD

-155 QLQVPTLP
+155 QLQVPTLS

-228 DYFRNVPEW
+228 NYFRNVPEW

-307 WNSRGSHFQV
+307 WNSRGNHFQV
-317 RRMNVQR
+317 RRLNVQR
-324 MPISMAVDLTGLKPQ
+324 MPISMAVDLTGLKTQ

-350 NKYFKTLVEPVVSEE
+350 NKYFKTLVEPVISEE

-413 EWGKEQSIL
+413 EWGKEQPIL

-452 KTLKEAILYTYKDS
+452 KTLKEAILYTYRDS
-466 IVFEN
+466 IAFEN

-549 PEYTKNDKA
+549 PEYTKNDK
-558 TYKNFYSYK
+558 TKYKNFYNYK

-578 KGHWF
+578 KGRWF

-610 ARPFDWGY
+610 AQPFDWGY
-618 GGDSN
+618 GGDN
-623 GDKKEIQVFFDK
+623 NKNKKEIQVFFDK

-646 SQGKITEDSTEEEI
+646 NQGKITEDSTEEEI

-683 EFYLNEQVQAE
+683 EFYLNEQIQAE

-701 HTYWIQQKGKIL
+701 HTYWMQQKGKIL

-721 TIDEWWWYACNYLW
+721 NIDEWWWYACNYLW

>member
-67 FDNIDE
+67 FDNVDE

-186 DHYNVNKNMNIPW
+186 DHYNVNKNMGIPW

-214 YFNSPEGKKIIDIR
+214 YFNSPDGKKIIDVR

-237 APSSKLLV
+237 APDSKLLV

-270 IGTNREN
+270 IGMNKEN
-277 FLMGSRLLVY
+277 FLVGSRLLVY
-287 NPGDLPVNFELKFDN
+287 NPGDLPIDFELKFN
-302 NDRTF
+302 NKERNF
-307 WNSRGSHFQV
+307 WTSRGNRFQV
-317 RRMNVQR
+317 RRLNVQR
-324 MPISMAVDLTGLKPQ
+324 LPIPMAVDWTGLKTQ
-339 NPEEEKAYKYG
+339 NINDENNYKYG
-350 NKYFKTLVEPVVSEE
+350 NKYFKTKSSITTALNEIEINEPQYNE
-365 LELIEPL
+365 LG
-372 YEDLENKH
+372 DKH
-380 PKNTFIVE
+380 PKHAFIVE
-388 PIPKEKLGHYIRMF
+388 PIPREKLGDYIRMF
-402 YWQSSLLKSVD
+402 YWQSSLLKDTDSN
-413 EWGKEQSIL
+413 EPIL
-422 DFEEGIRIADRY
+422 DFEDGIRLADRY
-434 EELFNLC
+434 EELYDLC
-441 IDDFEKYELYW
+441 IDDYEKYELYW

-466 IVFEN
+466 NVFEDENGNFN
-471 EDGEFDE
+471 EQLFDD
-478 QKFNNFVYNYIHTP
+478 FIYNYIHTP

-501 LFYDQFNFNK
+501 LSYDQFNFNK
-511 TIFPQWYTDDYLEIK
+511 TIMPQWFSNDYFEIK
-526 TDDIEKPTL
+526 TDGIEDSTL
-535 FLDSEKKMLYNIIN
+535 FLDTEKRMLYNINN
-549 PEYTKNDKA
+549 PEYNKNNQI
-558 TYKNFYSYK
+558 TYKNFYNYK
-567 PTKNIYNGNIE
+567 PIKKIYNENIE

-589 SLIEITCVMNEDEWG
+589 SLIEITCVADEDVWG
-604 GKRWQD
+604 GKRWTD
-610 ARPFDWGY
+610 SRPFDWGY
-618 GGDSN
+618 GGNEQQQEKS
-623 GDKKEIQVFFDK
+623 IQTLFNK
-635 VYDLVMKKYLL
+635 IYDITIKKYLINC
-646 SQGKITEDSTEEEI
+646 GKINDDSDISEI
-660 LEASQFRFWYKEEI
+660 DNASNFRLWYLNDI
-674 ENALDNFTK
+674 ENAKDNFSK
-683 EFYLNEQVQAE
+683 EYYLNKQINAE
-694 YGFLKLL
+694 YGFLKML
-701 HTYWIQQKGKIL
+701 HLYWQQQKGKIL
-713 SDNTIIEG
+713 EDGTEIKG
-721 TIDEWWWYACNYLW
+721 TIDEWWWYACNYIW

-748 LKKVE
+748 LNNIE